1 MRTGETKC
9 IYITYKIK
17 IDKVPVQTS
26 DQQSS
31 DGTNGTNVKQYTH
44 RTSTK
49 RRTKENKLFDIKILK
64 KVISFYRLV

>member
-9 IYITYKIK
+9 IYITYKVY
-17 IDKVPVQTS
+17 KVPVQTS

-31 DGTNGTNVKQYTH
+31 DGTNGTNGTNVKQYKH

-49 RRTKENKLFDIKILK
+49 RRTKENKFFDFKI
-64 KVISFYRLV
+64 

>member
-17 IDKVPVQTS
+17 VYKVPVKTS

-31 DGTNGTNVKQYTH
+31 DGTNGINGTNGTNGTNVKQYKH
-44 RTSTK
+44 RTSNK
-49 RRTKENKLFDIKILK
+49 RRTKENKFFDFKI
-64 KVISFYRLV
+64 